1 MKVSFEGIGEQI
13 VTFLNNQTN
22 GASAGDMV
30 CLSGNGE
37 VKAAAA
43 DAMFAGVCVGGDEEY
58 AAVQLQGVVTR
69 GYTGTTAPTVGYVK
83 LTAAAGGKVSVGD
96 TGREYLVLAVDTT
109 AKNVTFVL

>member
-1 MKVSFEGIGEQI
+1 MKVSFEGIGEQV

-22 GASAGDMV
+22 AAAAGDPV

-43 DAMFAGVCVGGDEEY
+43 DGAFAGICIGGDKEY

-69 GYTGTTAPTVGYVK
+69 EYTGTTAPTVGYVK
-83 LTAAAGGKVSVGD
+83 LAAAADGKVSVGNA
-96 TGREYLVLAVDTT
+96 GREYLVLSVDTT
-109 AKNVTFVL
+109 AKSVTFIL